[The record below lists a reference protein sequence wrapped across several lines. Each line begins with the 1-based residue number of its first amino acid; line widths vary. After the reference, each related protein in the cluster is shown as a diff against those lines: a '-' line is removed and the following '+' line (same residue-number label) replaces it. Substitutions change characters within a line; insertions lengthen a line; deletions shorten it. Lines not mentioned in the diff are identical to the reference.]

1 MTMSERVRILELRVI
16 RAAYEDH
23 RGECAPETCGGSRH
37 DPCRLANALEAL
49 TFGCDECN
57 RGGHTCPGD
66 GNSIEHGETD
76 CGQHDGCDNCAPLL
90 AAASSTRV
98 DGTDAGRCQ
107 DCGERFPS
115 LADDVAELVLD
126 AASEWL
132 KYVQLS
138 GGIPAKMTWHDAHT
152 VRVDVNNGDYA
163 AEFRVAVVVEQ
174 LPPPGPEND
183 GALQA
188 ELAAAERAADELI
201 WHPRTWADVRSG
213 DTVRLPGTEV
223 TAEIGTAV
231 LLHWNIDPR
240 TGTSGYNPPVAM
252 PHDVMRVRFTHELEA
267 PPRDMDPV
275 KPVEIQLTRSEI
287 DALDTIGWAERTGLM
302 IEQQVK

>member
-1 MTMSERVRILELRVI
+1 M
-16 RAAYEDH
+16 
-23 RGECAPETCGGSRH
+23 
-37 DPCRLANALEAL
+37 N
-49 TFGCDECN
+49 
-57 RGGHTCPGD
+57 
-66 GNSIEHGETD
+66 
-76 CGQHDGCDNCAPLL
+76 
-90 AAASSTRV
+90 
-98 DGTDAGRCQ
+98 
-107 DCGERFPS
+107 CGERFPS

-126 AASEWL
+126 AAGEWL

-138 GGIPAKMTWHDAHT
+138 DGSQAKMTWHDTHT
-152 VRVDVNNGDYA
+152 VRLEHTETGHV

-188 ELAAAERAADELI
+188 ELAAEEELI

-213 DTVRLPGTEV
+213 DTVRLPGSEV
-223 TAEIGTAV
+223 TAEVYTAD

-240 TGTSGYNPPVAM
+240 TGTSAYNPPVAM
-252 PHDVMRVRFTHELEA
+252 PHDVMRVHFTHELEA

-287 DALDTIGWAERTGLM
+287 EALDTIGWAERTGLM
-302 IEQQVK
+302 IERQVK